1 MKMYS
6 WSPEGGTPTISEIPE
21 SEMEKARELNQK
33 LVEAA
38 AENDETLM
46 EKFFEQGSL
55 TEDEMRE
62 GIRKGLITRS
72 IYPVFC
78 VSALRD
84 MGVRR
89 MMEFLGNVVPLSP
102 KCPNPKIQPEKKSL
116 PMPMGL
122 QVYTALK
129 PRSSLIS
136 EKYPI
141 SK

>member
-1 MKMYS
+1 
-6 WSPEGGTPTISEIPE
+6 
-21 SEMEKARELNQK
+21 
-33 LVEAA
+33 
-38 AENDETLM
+38 
-46 EKFFEQGSL
+46 
-55 TEDEMRE
+55 MRE

-89 MMEFLGNVVPLSP
+89 MMEFLGNVVPFVSEMP
-102 KCPNPKIQPEKKSL
+102 KPENTAGEKSL

>member
-1 MKMYS
+1 
-6 WSPEGGTPTISEIPE
+6 
-21 SEMEKARELNQK
+21 
-33 LVEAA
+33 
-38 AENDETLM
+38 M

-89 MMEFLGNVVPLSP
+89 MMEFLGNVVPFVS
-102 KCPNPKIQPEKKSL
+102 KCPNPKIQPEKN
-116 PMPMGL
+116 
-122 QVYTALK
+122 
-129 PRSSLIS
+129 RSRCQWAY
-136 EKYPI
+136 KYI
-141 SK
+141 LL

>member
-1 MKMYS
+1 MIDVLLMKMYS

-84 MGVRR
+84 MGVRQYDGIPR
-89 MMEFLGNVVPLSP
+89 QRSPLCLRNAQTRKYSRR
-102 KCPNPKIQPEKKSL
+102 KN
-116 PMPMGL
+116 
-122 QVYTALK
+122 
-129 PRSSLIS
+129 RSRCQWAY
-136 EKYPI
+136 KYI
-141 SK
+141 LL